1 MPKPSVV
8 LETESAQTS
17 FAAGYMPTPETARQ
31 ETARRNFRVGIAFL
45 PGRWLSLRAALSGA
59 SYTVRTQPNAWIEL
73 AALSVVAAAGWWMGI
88 SALEWGLLGLT
99 VAVVLAMEAV
109 NTAVEAV
116 VDLVSPQYHPLAK
129 IAKDTAAGAMV
140 FVVLGS
146 VIVAASI
153 FGPRLWAWWF

>member
-1 MPKPSVV
+1 MPKTTTAIKSSAVPTGRTVV
-8 LETESAQTS
+8 RETQ
-17 FAAGYMPTPETARQ
+17 P
-31 ETARRNFRVGIAFL
+31 RNFRAGIPFL

-59 SYTVRTQPNAWIEL
+59 AYTIRTQPNAWIEL
-73 AALSVVAAAGWWMGI
+73 TALAVVCAAGWWVGI

-99 VAVVLAMEAV
+99 IAVVLAMEAV

-129 IAKDTAAGAMV
+129 IAKDTAAGAMI

-146 VIVAASI
+146 IAVAGSI
-153 FGPRLWAWWF
+153 FGPRLWTWWF